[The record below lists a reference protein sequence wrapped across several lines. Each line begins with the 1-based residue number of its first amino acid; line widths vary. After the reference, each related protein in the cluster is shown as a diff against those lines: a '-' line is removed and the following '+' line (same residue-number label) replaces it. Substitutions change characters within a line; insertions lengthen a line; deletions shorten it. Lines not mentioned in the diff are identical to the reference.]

1 MMALQKQLAR
11 LDLTGG
17 LQKKDDE
24 FLVIPSKLLAA
35 QDVEFDDAS
44 TVRTRDGLASVSLT
58 SAIGALS
65 VARAERLFTHQN
77 IPYIESRGAA
87 VGSLPGGVHRVNPAG
102 GTVPVGNPTV
112 VSGHTS
118 PYRFRRAG
126 MVTKRVSG
134 VDQKATAYG
143 AGVPWYD
150 GSYDHAS
157 VDGVAYYAIETR
169 SPSSGAQTIRVLA
182 VNESTGYRYF
192 DGLLVDS
199 TNILVKPRVVVSTG
213 KGVYVYFGS
222 FVSGAGQFDIKMVA
236 VTTAG
241 VGTVTT
247 VLTSAATGGFIEQT
261 ANDAVLFDCAYSA
274 DGNRLGLVVR
284 DATAAGQTILFRSL
298 STSDGFTI
306 SASGTGAA
314 SARITSLATI
324 TSYDGSNYRI
334 QAFYGIGTAVA
345 KGIYYDIG
353 VGSSAETTVGTA
365 PSGTTGR
372 MTAFENSIS
381 QIFLAFDALTTVGV
395 TTTSVLRLSR
405 FSHTYGSLTECA
417 SNGPWYIAGRLAQ
430 VQSRLYLPMVFVSR
444 NFQSTFYVVDASEA
458 FANLGVSGNT
468 GAPWQ
473 VLARIDYGEGALD
486 TNRWQ
491 LTTRVP
497 NLSVATDAET
507 LHFAY
512 LKYETDLRM
521 AGTSNDTAF
530 CVARAD
536 IDLGSQLG
544 YEEINGIT
552 FLAGACPYIFDGSN
566 MVEEN
571 FHHGPELDTTV
582 ALNASLFLGFQLP
595 NASAS
600 YTVCFTY
607 AWQDAQGNW
616 HESAPSNQRTI
627 AVVGGSGNYY
637 LPFTA
642 LTLPPTQKANVR
654 ILMYRTKALGTD
666 TALYLASKI
675 DGTWITSDTDLDDG
689 EQLYTAGNVLPN
701 TPAPSCRQVSTF
713 DKRLV
718 LSGCGDGQ
726 RVFWSKQVTPGYGV
740 EFSSGDPTHQQQVP
754 QEVGRVVA
762 SEEMDGRL
770 IVVCESAVGVI
781 GGQGPSSTGLA
792 GQYSDFA
799 TIIPELG
806 GSWDS
811 PRGVVRGP
819 EGVWF
824 RAPVGIRL
832 VSRSGGIAVGRDG
845 KQVGA
850 DVDSEVSG
858 TVIAVAGEN
867 TKQQLRFYT
876 QASTALVWDSQWGQ
890 WTKFTQHA
898 NVDACFAGGSFYHLS
913 NYNTSTPLLRKSSGT
928 RYYDTSDAAAS
939 AAITS
944 TITTAW
950 LAFAGIQGFER
961 LYRLMILGSGDDA
974 GSNWLLDISSACNFD
989 DGDAGDGAG
998 TTFTG
1003 NGVFQRQHHFARQ
1016 KVQSMKFTLAWESD
1030 DPLSASGRMRLSN
1043 LTLQF
1048 GIKPGYFKMP
1058 SSSRF

>member
-1 MMALQKQLAR
+1 MALQKQLAR

-35 QDVEFDDAS
+35 TNVEFDDAS
-44 TVRTRDGLASVSLT
+44 TVRTRDGLESVSLT
-58 SAIGALS
+58 SAIAAIT

-87 VGSLPGGVHRVNPAG
+87 IGSLPGGVHRVNPAG

-112 VSGHTS
+112 VSGHSS

-126 MVTKRVSG
+126 MVTKRISSIDTKG
-134 VDQKATAYG
+134 SAAG
-143 AGVPWYD
+143 AGSPYYE

-157 VDGVAYYAIETR
+157 VDGVAYYASESRDVST
-169 SPSSGAQTIRVLA
+169 GRVTVRVSA
-182 VNESTGYRYF
+182 VNESTGFRYF
-192 DGLLVDS
+192 DQYLTDS
-199 TNILVKPRVVVSTG
+199 TNILVKPRVVVSSG
-213 KGVYVYFGS
+213 KGVYVYFGAYA
-222 FVSGAGQFDIKMVA
+222 SGATQFAVKMVA

-241 VGTVTT
+241 AGVVTT
-247 VLTSAATGGFIEQT
+247 VLTSASTGGNIEQT

-284 DATAAGQTILFRSL
+284 DATAAGTTILFRSL

-324 TSYDGSNYRI
+324 TSNDGSNYRI
-334 QAFYGIGTAVA
+334 HAFYGIGTAVA

-353 VGSSAETTVGTA
+353 VGSSGETTVGTA
-365 PSGTTGR
+365 ASGNVGR
-372 MTAFENSIS
+372 LTAFENSAT
-381 QIFLAFDALTTVGV
+381 QIFLAFDSVTSPGGV
-395 TTTSVLRLSR
+395 LVSSLRLSR
-405 FSHTYGSLTECA
+405 FTHSYGSLTECA
-417 SNGPWYIAGRLAQ
+417 SSSPWVIAGRLAQ
-430 VQSRLYLPMVFVSR
+430 VQSRIYLPLGFLSSF
-444 NFQSTFYVVDASEA
+444 NQSTIFVVDASDA
-458 FANLGVSGNT
+458 FANLGVSGSA

-473 VLARIDYGEGALD
+473 VLARIDYGECVFDYSLWTAVL
-486 TNRWQ
+486 
-491 LTTRVP
+491 RVP
-497 NLSVATDAET
+497 NLSVATDDRT
-507 LHFAY
+507 LYFAY
-512 LKYETDLRM
+512 LKYETDLRL
-521 AGTSNDTAF
+521 AGTTNDTAR
-530 CVARAD
+530 CLARAA

-571 FHHGPELDTTV
+571 FHHGPEIDVV
-582 ALNASLFLGFQLP
+582 AALGASGYQLP
-595 NASAS
+595 NATQS

-616 HESAPSNQRTI
+616 HESAPSNERTF
-627 AVVGGSGNYY
+627 AVTGGSGNYFI
-637 LPFTA
+637 PA
-642 LTLPPTQKANVR
+642 SAVILPPTQKANARV
-654 ILMYRTKALGTD
+654 LMYRTKALGTD
-666 TALYLASKI
+666 TALYLASKS
-675 DGTWITSDTDLDDG
+675 DGSFITTDADLDDG

-701 TPAPSCRQVSTF
+701 TPAPACRQVSTF

-726 RVFWSKQVTPGYGV
+726 RMFWSKQVTPGYGV

-858 TVIAVAGEN
+858 TVVAVAGEN
-867 TKQQLRFYT
+867 TKQQIRFYT

-898 NVDACFAGGSFYHLS
+898 NVDACFTGGSFYHLS

-961 LYRLMILGSGDDA
+961 LYRLMILGTTSDTGGNWLFDLSSLCNFSSSDSGDGGQA
-974 GSNWLLDISSACNFD
+974 TIAAAN
-989 DGDAGDGAG
+989 G
-998 TTFTG
+998 T
-1003 NGVFQRQHHFARQ
+1003 FQFQHHFARQ
-1016 KVQSMKFTLAWESD
+1016 KVESMKLTLSWYSD
-1030 DPLSASGRMRLSN
+1030 DHEASVGRVRLSN

-1048 GIKPGYFKMP
+1048 GVKNGYFKMP